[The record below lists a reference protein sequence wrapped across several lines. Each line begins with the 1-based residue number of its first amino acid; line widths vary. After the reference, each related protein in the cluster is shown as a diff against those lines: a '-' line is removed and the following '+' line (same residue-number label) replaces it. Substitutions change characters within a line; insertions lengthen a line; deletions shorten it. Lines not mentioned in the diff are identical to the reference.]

1 MNDEQY
7 RLLVEKVAK
16 KYGKTSEHVEKEIVK
31 AIEEAWARG
40 EQEKSV
46 KEKQKVVP
54 CEGEKPTPKELVE
67 YVYYQCTGRKI

>member
-31 AIEEAWARG
+31 AIEEA
-40 EQEKSV
+40 
-46 KEKQKVVP
+46 
-54 CEGEKPTPKELVE
+54 
-67 YVYYQCTGRKI
+67 